1 MGRVMPKEIEEKI
14 KETFQDSISVK
25 ADIINKKTYEIL
37 IEAGKEIA
45 KSISNGGKLMIC
57 GNGGSAADAQHLV
70 AEFLIR
76 LTSEVNREGIPAI
89 SLAQDTSTLTACL
102 NDYGSDE
109 IFKRVFSSLANE
121 GDILMAISTSGNSTN
136 VIETLKLAKTRGIY
150 SLGFLGG
157 DGGKALKYCDSAF
170 VVPSKITGR
179 IQESHITAGHAILQF
194 VEDSL
199 LKQGWLNRK

>member
-1 MGRVMPKEIEEKI
+1 MRRFMPKEIKDKI
-14 KETFQDSISVK
+14 KKTFEDSISVK
-25 ADIINKKTYEIL
+25 RDILNQKTYDVL
-37 IEAGKEIA
+37 IEAGEVIA

-70 AEFLIR
+70 AEFLVR

-121 GDILMAISTSGNSTN
+121 GDILLAISTSGNSNN
-136 VIETLKLAKTRGIY
+136 VIETLKLASVKGIY

-170 VVPSKITGR
+170 IVPSKITGR
-179 IQESHITAGHAILQF
+179 IQESHITAGHAILQY

-199 LKQGWLNRK
+199 LEKGWLNQR

>member
-1 MGRVMPKEIEEKI
+1 MGRFMPKEIQDKI
-14 KETFQDSISVK
+14 KKTFEDSISVK
-25 ADIINKKTYEIL
+25 RDILNQKTYDVL
-37 IEAGKEIA
+37 IEAGEVIA

-70 AEFLIR
+70 AEFLVR

-89 SLAQDTSTLTACL
+89 SLVQDTSTLTACL

-121 GDILMAISTSGNSTN
+121 GDVLLAISTSGNSNN
-136 VIETLKLAKTRGIY
+136 VIETLKLASTKGVY

-170 VVPSKITGR
+170 IVPSEITGR
-179 IQESHITAGHAILQF
+179 IQESHITAGHAILQY

-199 LKQGWLNRK
+199 LEKGWLNQG